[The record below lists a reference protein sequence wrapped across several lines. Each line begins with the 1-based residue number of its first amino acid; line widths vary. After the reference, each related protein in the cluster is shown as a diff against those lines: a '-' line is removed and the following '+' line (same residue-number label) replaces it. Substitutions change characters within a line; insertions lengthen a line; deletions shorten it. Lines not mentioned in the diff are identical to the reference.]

1 MGLVRWMGAAGL
13 AVLALGVPA
22 RLPAQ
27 TSDVVVQRQEL
38 LDRMTAKQT
47 AQATS
52 QEDLEKAEAEVWS
65 PSKTMINLDAR
76 CPVVT
81 TLGFFGAFG
90 NADGDPAKA
99 AQYAQ
104 LQQAAQPIAAELM
117 KIATSNKFV
126 GLTFPSALEPR
137 LNVLR
142 GQLYGA
148 VVKIYGDAAFG
159 ELQNYVAAQSQGV
172 LVGRTTTQ

>member
-52 QEDLEKAEAEVWS
+52 QEDLEKACLLYTS
-65 PSKTMINLDAR
+65 R
-76 CPVVT
+76 CV
-81 TLGFFGAFG
+81 
-90 NADGDPAKA
+90 
-99 AQYAQ
+99 
-104 LQQAAQPIAAELM
+104 
-117 KIATSNKFV
+117 
-126 GLTFPSALEPR
+126 
-137 LNVLR
+137 
-142 GQLYGA
+142 
-148 VVKIYGDAAFG
+148 
-159 ELQNYVAAQSQGV
+159 
-172 LVGRTTTQ
+172 